1 MNKFGKYIKQARK
14 NEGLTLNE
22 LSKITGFTT
31 RAILYW
37 EKGEREI
44 SLKNAEIILKAL
56 NRSLIVVGKGG
67 INESIQ

>member
-1 MNKFGKYIKQARK
+1 MKSFGEYIKQVRK

-31 RAILYW
+31 RAIRYW

-67 INESIQ
+67 TNESIQ